1 MPEES
6 QPKSAASLRELLK
19 DVASRLS
26 NVSESPTLDAELILS
41 RAIDMPRSYFFSH
54 PEDVPDD
61 AAVERFENNVARR
74 LAGEPMAYITGIK
87 EFWSLE
93 LMVTPATLVPRP
105 ETEILVELALRE
117 IPRKAGWKIL
127 DLGTGSGAISV
138 AIAKE
143 RPLCDITATD
153 VSSEALR
160 VARQNVRS
168 HDLSNVECVEGHWT
182 EPVQDQQFALILS
195 NPPYVEAGDP
205 ALERL
210 ASEPQ
215 MALVSGGDGFDAIR
229 VLARDCMDI
238 LKDGGA
244 LMIEHGCDQES
255 GITAILSA
263 QGWQSIECHK
273 DYAGLPRIT
282 TARKIARNSTDPIE
296 AT

>member
-19 DVASRLS
+19 DVAGRLVT
-26 NVSESPTLDAELILS
+26 VSESPTLDAEILLG

-61 AAVERFENNVARR
+61 AAVERFEKTVARR
-74 LAGEPMAYITGIK
+74 LGGEPMAYITGSK
-87 EFWSLE
+87 EFWSLD

-117 IPRKAGWKIL
+117 IPRKAAWKVL
-127 DLGTGSGAISV
+127 DLGTGSGAIAV
-138 AIAKE
+138 AVAKE

-153 VSSEALR
+153 TSPEALR
-160 VARQNVRS
+160 VAEQNVRS
-168 HDLSNVECVEGHWT
+168 HDLGNVEFLEGDWT
-182 EPVQDQQFALILS
+182 EPVQDRQFDLIVS

-205 ALERL
+205 DLQRL

-215 MALVSGGDGFDAIR
+215 MALVSGEDGFDAIL
-229 VLARDCMDI
+229 VLARDCAAI

-244 LMIEHGCDQES
+244 LIIEHGCDQES
-255 GITAILSA
+255 GIASILSR
-263 QGWQSIECHK
+263 QGWLSIECHK

-282 TARKIARNSTDPIE
+282 TARKIARNSTD
-296 AT
+296 A